1 MIQTIA
7 AAVIWGLVLCLLP
20 GVRSRSDQSIVV
32 AAVTI
37 ATSLTLNIDS
47 VYVVGDALLGGRN
60 VLDLSSNMLMVVG
73 IYFLSRAI
81 LRAADPSELPTL
93 PDRFG
98 LAILGL
104 VVVCL
109 IVSFSFIDAPQSS
122 TSFMA
127 VYGGQWSAAIYSA
140 VQFVYIG
147 VVVGVTGYTC
157 FRFRGYMN
165 RPYFRIAFTLIGVG
179 CALAVV
185 LVLAVLGMDIF
196 HLLGDLHSMRALSV
210 VYDGAVLGAM
220 IFLCAGL
227 ALPPVARR
235 VTRRSEATA
244 ESVLLNGLT
253 PIWEKTTGTRTELR
267 LESGVNLADQ
277 GDSARWRL
285 HRMLVETQDALLV
298 DPPLAK
304 LLSSREVRVLE
315 QAEEHLA
322 MRQRARPHG
331 GQVRDV
337 EGRTAIRGRHSG
349 RASRDAASQT
359 LTQAQPPA

>member
-20 GVRSRSDQSIVV
+20 GVKRRSDHSIFV

-37 ATSLTLNIDS
+37 ASSLTLNIDS
-47 VYVVGDALLGGRN
+47 VYVVGDALLAGRN

-81 LRAADPSELPTL
+81 LRAGDPSELPAT

-98 LAILGL
+98 LAVLGL
-104 VVVCL
+104 VVVGL
-109 IVSFSFIDAPQSS
+109 VVSFTFIDAPQSS

-127 VYGGQWSAAIYSA
+127 DYGGQWSAAIYSA
-140 VQFVYIG
+140 VQFVYMG

-157 FRFRGYMN
+157 FRFRGDMT

-196 HLLGDLHSMRALSV
+196 HLLGDLDSMRALSV

-235 VTRRSEATA
+235 VSRRSDAKI
-244 ESVLLNGLT
+244 ESVLVSGLT
-253 PIWEKTTGTRTELR
+253 EVWEKTTGARTELR
-267 LESGVNLADQ
+267 LESGVNIAEQRDY
-277 GDSARWRL
+277 ARWRL
-285 HRMLVETQDALLV
+285 HRMLVETQDAMLV
-298 DPPLAK
+298 EPPLAK
-304 LLSSREVRVLE
+304 LLSSQEVQVLA
-315 QAEEHLA
+315 QAEEYLA
-322 MRQRARPHG
+322 VRQRAGPHERLG
-331 GQVRDV
+331 DIER
-337 EGRTAIRGRHSG
+337 RTAPRGRNS
-349 RASRDAASQT
+349 RRVSRNASSQT
-359 LTQAQPPA
+359 CSEAQPPA

>member
-1 MIQTIA
+1 MIQTIVA
-7 AAVIWGLVLCLLP
+7 GVIWGLVLCLLP
-20 GVRSRSDQSIVV
+20 GVRRRSDHSIVV

-37 ATSLTLNIDS
+37 AASLTLNIDS
-47 VYVVGDALLGGRN
+47 VYVVGDKVLGGRN
-60 VLDLSSNMLMVVG
+60 VLDLSANMLMVVG

-81 LRAADPSELPTL
+81 LRAADPSELPAR

-98 LAILGL
+98 LAILGF
-104 VVVCL
+104 VVL
-109 IVSFSFIDAPQSS
+109 GLMVSFSLIDAPQSS

-127 VYGGQWSAAIYSA
+127 DYGGQWSAAIYSA

-157 FRFRGYMN
+157 FRFRADMT
-165 RPYFRIAFTLIGVG
+165 RPYFRVAFMLISVG

-185 LVLAVLGMDIF
+185 LVLAVLAMDIF
-196 HLLGDLHSMRALSV
+196 HLLGDLKSMRTLSV

-235 VTRRSEATA
+235 VTRRSEAAT
-244 ESVLLNGLT
+244 EYSLIDELT
-253 PIWEKTTGTRTELR
+253 EIWEKTTGTRTELR
-267 LESGVNLADQ
+267 LESDSRTADQ
-277 GDSARWRL
+277 GVSAKWRL

-304 LLSSREVRVLE
+304 LLSNQEVQALARAEDYLAVRRRAGPHKRKLE
-315 QAEEHLA
+315 EIE
-322 MRQRARPHG
+322 RRAPL
-331 GQVRDV
+331 
-337 EGRTAIRGRHSG
+337 RGRHSW
-349 RASRDAASQT
+349 RVSRNASGQT
-359 LTQAQPPA
+359 RSQAQPPA